1 MLDSRSLDV
10 ISKFKLA
17 ILTRAQQKA
26 EPAPSLPKSNRGKK
40 LPQMGAS
47 SHALTSK
54 VVEYGGSNHLV
65 LTNDVI
71 ERTNYRNKRR
81 WLDFYLSQN
90 RKIEE
95 SSSDSENDHGIDDE
109 GADDGN
115 DDDEYNESPLKKIR
129 LSEILAPLAHPS
141 ELVTHPAISK
151 TFKLT
156 CLQTLA
162 LELIDLI
169 EVEQGTLNHLNK
181 LLQVLDGEDWYYLLE
196 ENMGLPVYDHGLDD
210 TITAQQK
217 EKKESEE
224 AEQAE
229 KAKLAKTEPDSVAV
243 AADSDDNKRITRLS
257 TAAPDGQVQVTDPF
271 FALPETLA
279 MYEAIQQKQMEETEE
294 DGDELESL
302 QQDLVSYLQV
312 SIQRQF
318 EYIKNLTTLRNGIV
332 KVDRYKSDLYKWGK
346 EMNEKKN

>member
-1 MLDSRSLDV
+1 MLDSRSLHI

-17 ILTRAQQKA
+17 VLTRAQQQA
-26 EPAPSLPKSNRGKK
+26 EQAPSLPKSNRGKK
-40 LPQMGAS
+40 LLPDGTP
-47 SHALTSK
+47 SHALIPK

-90 RKIEE
+90 AKTEE
-95 SSSDSENDHGIDDE
+95 LAFSSDESDDDNENENDVED
-109 GADDGN
+109 
-115 DDDEYNESPLKKIR
+115 DDDEDNGSPLKKLR

-151 TFKLT
+151 TYKLA

-169 EVEQGTLNHLNK
+169 EVEQGNLNHLNK
-181 LLQVLDGEDWYYLLE
+181 LLQVLDGEDWFYLLE
-196 ENMGLPVYDHGLDD
+196 ENMGLPVYDHGLDE
-210 TITAQQK
+210 TLTAEQK
-217 EKKESEE
+217 QKKAEE
-224 AEQAE
+224 AEAE
-229 KAKLAKTEPDSVAV
+229 KEKSNSELESGTDT
-243 AADSDDNKRITRLS
+243 DDNKRITRLA
-257 TAAPDGQVQVTDPF
+257 TAAPDGQIQVTDPF
-271 FALPETLA
+271 FAVPETLA
-279 MYEAIQQKQMEETEE
+279 RYEASQQKQMEEAEE
-294 DGDELESL
+294 NGDELESL
-302 QQDLVSYLQV
+302 QQDLISYLQV
-312 SIQRQF
+312 SVQRQF

-346 EMNEKKN
+346 EMNEKRN

>member
-1 MLDSRSLDV
+1 MLDSRSLHI

-17 ILTRAQQKA
+17 ILTRAQQQA
-26 EPAPSLPKSNRGKK
+26 EPAPSLPTSNRGKK
-40 LPQMGAS
+40 LPPVGEP
-47 SHALTSK
+47 SHALVPK

-81 WLDFYLSQN
+81 WLDFYLGQN
-90 RKIEE
+90 GKTDELVF
-95 SSSDSENDHGIDDE
+95 SSDESENDEEEEDEDHGE
-109 GADDGN
+109 DG
-115 DDDEYNESPLKKIR
+115 DDDDDNGSPLKKLR

-141 ELVTHPAISK
+141 QLVTHPAISK
-151 TFKLT
+151 TYKLT

-181 LLQVLDGEDWYYLLE
+181 LLQVLDGEDWFYLLE
-196 ENMGLPVYDHGLDD
+196 QNMGLPMYDHGLDES
-210 TITAQQK
+210 ITAEQK
-217 EKKESEE
+217 KKQAADEAEKES
-224 AEQAE
+224 
-229 KAKLAKTEPDSVAV
+229 AKPEPETAGGTDAN
-243 AADSDDNKRITRLS
+243 DNKRITRLS

-279 MYEAIQQKQMEETEE
+279 RYEASQQKQMEEAEE
-294 DGDELESL
+294 NGDELESL
-302 QQDLVSYLQV
+302 QQDLISYLQV
-312 SIQRQF
+312 SIQRQH